1 MSLNQNPPF
10 DMKDTPT
17 GQVAVFHGT
26 DVNVLDFV
34 DWIFTKRK
42 TAGEFIKRN
51 PGLTR
56 QHIRD
61 YLLSALPDRF
71 LPYGESRDWAP
82 NHEPT
87 I

>member
-1 MSLNQNPPF
+1 MSLNLNPPF
-10 DMKDTPT
+10 DIKDTPA
-17 GQVAVFHGT
+17 GEIPVFHGT
-26 DVNVLDFV
+26 DVKIHDFI
-34 DWIFTKRK
+34 DWVFAKRK
-42 TAGEFIKRN
+42 TAGEFIERN

>member
-1 MSLNQNPPF
+1 M
-10 DMKDTPT
+10 
-17 GQVAVFHGT
+17 FHGT

-34 DWIFTKRK
+34 DWIFKQRK
-42 TAGEFIKRN
+42 TAGEFIENN
-51 PGLTR
+51 PGMTR

-61 YLLSALPDRF
+61 YLLAALPDRF
-71 LPYGESRDWAP
+71 LSYGEERDWAP

>member
-1 MSLNQNPPF
+1 MSLNLNPPY
-10 DMKDTPT
+10 DTKVTPA
-17 GQVAVFHGT
+17 GEVAVFHDT
-26 DVNVLDFV
+26 NVEIHDFI
-34 DWIFTKRK
+34 DWIFAKRR
-42 TAGEFIKRN
+42 TAGEFIAAN
-51 PGLTR
+51 PGVTR

-71 LPYGESRDWAP
+71 LTYGEHRDWAP

>member
-1 MSLNQNPPF
+1 MSLNLNPPY
-10 DMKDTPT
+10 DVKDTPA

-26 DVNVLDFV
+26 NVKVLDFV
-34 DWIFTKRK
+34 DWMVKKRK
-42 TAGEFIKRN
+42 TAGEFIERN
-51 PGLTR
+51 PGMTR

-61 YLLSALPDRF
+61 YLLSTLPDRF
-71 LPYGESRDWAP
+71 LPYAEKRDWAP